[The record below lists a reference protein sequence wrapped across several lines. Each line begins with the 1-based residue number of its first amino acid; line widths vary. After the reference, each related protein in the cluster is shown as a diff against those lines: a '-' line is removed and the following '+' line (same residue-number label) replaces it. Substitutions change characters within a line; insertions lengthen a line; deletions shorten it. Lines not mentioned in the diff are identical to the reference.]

1 MDHLVI
7 DRDEVG
13 QTGAAF
19 HEPMMTRSDSL
30 VVLHV
35 TIALKMIC
43 CMTSCDTEVRLTGL
57 YSPDP
62 PSSPSC
68 RQTSQWQD
76 TNHLV
81 YIHSHFGCLYYWYL
95 KYRLKGADVFLLSI
109 FSKEVRFRKNIL
121 FLIFF
126 LPEFIFST
134 LGEWIIWKWS
144 CNSLPWPVK
153 IRLMDVALKDSV
165 LQDLVVSNCFL
176 SAERWN
182 LW

>member
-19 HEPMMTRSDSL
+19 HEPMMTRSDPL

-35 TIALKMIC
+35 TWLHSRWSAAWPPVTLR
-43 CMTSCDTEVRLTGL
+43 SGWQASS
-57 YSPDP
+57 SPDP

-81 YIHSHFGCLYYWYL
+81 CIHSHFGCLYYWYL

-109 FSKEVRFRKNIL
+109 FSKEVRFRKNIV

-126 LPEFIFST
+126 YLNLF
-134 LGEWIIWKWS
+134 L
-144 CNSLPWPVK
+144 
-153 IRLMDVALKDSV
+153 AL
-165 LQDLVVSNCFL
+165 
-176 SAERWN
+176 
-182 LW
+182 